1 MMRSKLWG
9 YRRRKCVII
18 SKVNMILFSVV
29 SWHDA
34 IFNTLPTC
42 IKANLLKWF
51 YVFIY
56 EQSLAIVC
64 GYILSIYSS

>member
-18 SKVNMILFSVV
+18 SKVNMILFSVE

-34 IFNTLPTC
+34 IRPSY
-42 IKANLLKWF
+42 IKANLFKLF

-56 EQSLAIVC
+56 EQSLAIIC

>member
-29 SWHDA
+29 
-34 IFNTLPTC
+34 IRPTC
-42 IKANLLKWF
+42 MKSNLFKWF

-56 EQSLAIVC
+56 EQSLAIIC

>member
-18 SKVNMILFSVV
+18 SKVNMILFSV
-29 SWHDA
+29 
-34 IFNTLPTC
+34 IRPTY
-42 IKANLLKWF
+42 IKANLFKWF

-56 EQSLAIVC
+56 EQSLAIIC

>member
-29 SWHDA
+29 
-34 IFNTLPTC
+34 IRPTD
-42 IKANLLKWF
+42 IKANLFK
-51 YVFIY
+51 
-56 EQSLAIVC
+56 
-64 GYILSIYSS
+64 